1 MKKKFVI
8 FVLVA
13 VVAVGLVCAT
23 GTYNLTA
30 AFAEENVSYTIDKN
44 EIENY
49 VNDF

>member
-23 GTYNLTA
+23 GTVGFCKGATIGSTSWTPTGLYNG
-30 AFAEENVSYTIDKN
+30 
-44 EIENY
+44 
-49 VNDF
+49 